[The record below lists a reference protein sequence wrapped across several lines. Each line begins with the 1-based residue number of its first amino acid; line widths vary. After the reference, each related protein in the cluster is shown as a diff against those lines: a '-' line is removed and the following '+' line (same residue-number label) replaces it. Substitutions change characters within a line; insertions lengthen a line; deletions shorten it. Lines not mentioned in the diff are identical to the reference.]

1 MAVLSLETQPRQ
13 LNPTIAGCAAASGG
27 NVDPP
32 VILTRLDSRANGTR
46 WRACSL
52 SAHHTTFPQ
61 RRRKQR
67 RGAAPHNH
75 SDIVLPR
82 TSTSILLAYAPSQS
96 GSYSCTSRP
105 LYSERPDALAPTHA
119 QHYIQSSTAR
129 CNAQI
134 YSGLFSMNSE
144 ATATNLVLGDNY
156 GSCAPNE
163 WTFIMTS
170 G

>member
-1 MAVLSLETQPRQ
+1 MAVLSPRNTAPAIEPDDRGLRSSQ
-13 LNPTIAGCAAASGG
+13 RWERRS
-27 NVDPP
+27 P

-52 SAHHTTFPQ
+52 SVHHTTFPQ

-67 RGAAPHNH
+67 PGAAPHNH

-119 QHYIQSSTAR
+119 QHYIQPAAARAWYECRSTRAGPLL
-129 CNAQI
+129 AVI
-134 YSGLFSMNSE
+134 WTPVAKSGERLLTAE
-144 ATATNLVLGDNY
+144 AWSQYASV
-156 GSCAPNE
+156 E
-163 WTFIMTS
+163 
-170 G
+170 